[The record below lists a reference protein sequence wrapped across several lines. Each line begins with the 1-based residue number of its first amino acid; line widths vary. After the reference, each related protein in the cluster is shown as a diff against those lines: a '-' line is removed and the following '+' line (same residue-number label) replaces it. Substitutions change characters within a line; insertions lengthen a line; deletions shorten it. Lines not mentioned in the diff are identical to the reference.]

1 MKKSGILIVIITIL
15 VIVMSICLCSCDL
28 FGGGKTDGPKP
39 DENNNQPKDG
49 WTAIAS
55 IEDKVVYQQFLN
67 GFTDV
72 AYKIS
77 KEEVQ
82 KKPVTLDGKAKIS
95 WNGNN
100 FWLFVK
106 GKYDSSSP
114 REKTILSAEISTK
127 EEPTAES
134 KILALYVYKDELY
147 INLGGNRVRFSLKNS
162 KWTDYYPY
170 SMKNYSAS
178 DLQKI
183 AGVMAGCVNLN
194 TPITGKKRIA
204 NGKEEYKY
212 QIDIDLDKSLP
223 MVVNSLSSMT
233 KDEISI
239 EELLA
244 AILGVEVKQLID
256 GDIPQA
262 NLKMVFELSSKQI
275 SKLDAQLEIDLSET
289 NSKLTDGD
297 DLNAEINLEKLN
309 ITNDYVGG
317 LTVDFVNDNE
327 ERSKYTSFSEAIY
340 SFVVP
345 MKLYQNDDAVAT
357 DYITKVTTRVFQE
370 DSSTNYLFF
379 EYFNKKENAVERA
392 VYLYDGYLYIYGPN
406 KNNERKFLHK
416 SAVDLSDI
424 ASRTVSNSFNGK
436 SKMDIYKLI
445 GYVFNNTSITA
456 EELRVLVTEKLFTDV
471 WYNFYDMIDYLDAM
485 TPDYDWKTEN
495 PDLLEFEKYMITNEI
510 LFTIEYSSEFIDIL
524 RPDDER
530 ITEIVNRLKNAQIE
544 DITKD
549 NTSDETLSHD

>member
-1 MKKSGILIVIITIL
+1 
-15 VIVMSICLCSCDL
+15 
-28 FGGGKTDGPKP
+28 
-39 DENNNQPKDG
+39 
-49 WTAIAS
+49 
-55 IEDKVVYQQFLN
+55 
-67 GFTDV
+67 
-72 AYKIS
+72 
-77 KEEVQ
+77 
-82 KKPVTLDGKAKIS
+82 
-95 WNGNN
+95 
-100 FWLFVK
+100 
-106 GKYDSSSP
+106 
-114 REKTILSAEISTK
+114 
-127 EEPTAES
+127 
-134 KILALYVYKDELY
+134 
-147 INLGGNRVRFSLKNS
+147 
-162 KWTDYYPY
+162 
-170 SMKNYSAS
+170 
-178 DLQKI
+178 
-183 AGVMAGCVNLN
+183 
-194 TPITGKKRIA
+194 
-204 NGKEEYKY
+204 
-212 QIDIDLDKSLP
+212 

-317 LTVDFVNDNE
+317 LTVDFINDNE

-392 VYLYDGYLYIYGPN
+392 VYLYDGYLYIYGPD

>member
-1 MKKSGILIVIITIL
+1 M
-15 VIVMSICLCSCDL
+15 
-28 FGGGKTDGPKP
+28 
-39 DENNNQPKDG
+39 
-49 WTAIAS
+49 
-55 IEDKVVYQQFLN
+55 
-67 GFTDV
+67 
-72 AYKIS
+72 
-77 KEEVQ
+77 
-82 KKPVTLDGKAKIS
+82 
-95 WNGNN
+95 
-100 FWLFVK
+100 FVK
-106 GKYDSSSP
+106 GKYDFSSP

-194 TPITGKKRIA
+194 TPIVGKKRIA

-392 VYLYDGYLYIYGPN
+392 VYLYDGYLYIYGPD

>member
-1 MKKSGILIVIITIL
+1 
-15 VIVMSICLCSCDL
+15 
-28 FGGGKTDGPKP
+28 
-39 DENNNQPKDG
+39 
-49 WTAIAS
+49 
-55 IEDKVVYQQFLN
+55 
-67 GFTDV
+67 
-72 AYKIS
+72 
-77 KEEVQ
+77 
-82 KKPVTLDGKAKIS
+82 
-95 WNGNN
+95 
-100 FWLFVK
+100 
-106 GKYDSSSP
+106 
-114 REKTILSAEISTK
+114 
-127 EEPTAES
+127 
-134 KILALYVYKDELY
+134 
-147 INLGGNRVRFSLKNS
+147 
-162 KWTDYYPY
+162 
-170 SMKNYSAS
+170 
-178 DLQKI
+178 
-183 AGVMAGCVNLN
+183 
-194 TPITGKKRIA
+194 
-204 NGKEEYKY
+204 
-212 QIDIDLDKSLP
+212 
-223 MVVNSLSSMT
+223 
-233 KDEISI
+233 
-239 EELLA
+239 
-244 AILGVEVKQLID
+244 
-256 GDIPQA
+256 
-262 NLKMVFELSSKQI
+262 
-275 SKLDAQLEIDLSET
+275 
-289 NSKLTDGD
+289 
-297 DLNAEINLEKLN
+297 
-309 ITNDYVGG
+309 
-317 LTVDFVNDNE
+317 
-327 ERSKYTSFSEAIY
+327 
-340 SFVVP
+340 

-392 VYLYDGYLYIYGPN
+392 VYLYDGYLYIYGPD